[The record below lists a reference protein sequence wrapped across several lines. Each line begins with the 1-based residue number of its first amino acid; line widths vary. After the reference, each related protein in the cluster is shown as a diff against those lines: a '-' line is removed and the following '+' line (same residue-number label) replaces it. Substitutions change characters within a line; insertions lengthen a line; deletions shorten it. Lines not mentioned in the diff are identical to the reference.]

1 MSQQKISSSV
11 ALVLQSTYEQIEIG
25 LLVNGQLTAQVSL
38 PKAIASS
45 QILLVIDQLL
55 RAQACQITDLQF
67 IAANLG
73 PAPFTSLRVVI
84 ATVNGLGFATGIP
97 LIGVNGLQAFVTE
110 FALDQRSLGTTLALL
125 NAYNQ
130 DLYYGLLDQSGQFSS
145 GWGKA
150 VQLLPELAQ
159 QLRVAGVHQINLIGN
174 GMSLFAAQ
182 IAQNFVGFT
191 LVTATAG
198 ADPTQPITAL
208 ELDLASALANFQAR
222 QYCSLARVS
231 QLAQQ
236 LYLDPAN
243 HSTQLQPLYLKTVQV
258 VVNKNYTGV

>member
-130 DLYYGLLDQSGQFSS
+130 DLYYGLLDQTGQFSS

-182 IAQNFVGFT
+182 IAQCFADFA
-191 LVTATAG
+191 LVVNA
-198 ADPTQPITAL
+198 QPP
-208 ELDLASALANFQAR
+208 
-222 QYCSLARVS
+222 QYCSLVRIS

-243 HSTQLQPLYLKTVQV
+243 HSLQLQPLYLKTVQV